1 MYHRADEIKTAIM
14 LSSISVVLTGFIIF
28 WYVNNPEK
36 FIKEGLGIQLDV
48 FDRPFVWIFAL
59 CIAVGYILYTV
70 TFVPFVKK
78 YLFTFSWLKLI
89 GIWAAI
95 VSSTVEEIVFRKVLM
110 DWLMNLDFSITIQ
123 IFVSAVMFGLAHG
136 AWVFLRG
143 EFKIAFPVILATTV
157 LGALLAILYI
167 VGDRNILAP
176 IVAHLLINLFIEP
189 WLMLSAVSGKW
200 VRSTVE
206 IKA

>member
-123 IFVSAVMFGLAHG
+123 IFVSAVIFGLAHG

-167 VGDRNILAP
+167 LGDRNILAP

>member
-1 MYHRADEIKTAIM
+1 MYHRADEIKTAII

-123 IFVSAVMFGLAHG
+123 IFVSAVIFGLAHG

-167 VGDRNILAP
+167 LGDRNILAP

>member
-14 LSSISVVLTGFIIF
+14 LSSISVVLNGFIIF

>member
-1 MYHRADEIKTAIM
+1 MYHRADEIKTAII

-123 IFVSAVMFGLAHG
+123 IFVSAVIFGLAHG

>member
-1 MYHRADEIKTAIM
+1 MYHRADEIKTAII